1 MSLIRSFHNEEAVT
15 MRPSYTAEFLVNSAD
30 RLSVNSVGTFDLD
43 SSATKFTLG
52 GGVATS
58 QGANTANGY
67 AVGYGGAASLY
78 NGVFNRLAL
87 TEVDM
92 QWGVEN
98 VSSTL
103 WGNAEINIVASIGG
117 GAYNTYDIVLP
128 AGFYNVAECLQ
139 QIVFELN
146 STIGSSEFYIIPPGG
161 YINGSSL
168 VGSGQC
174 LLAMKSAGSVFA
186 VLGGSPLA
194 QQLSLPSNLY
204 SQFASIIRPNLCP
217 INYVDF
223 VCRQLTDNMSLK
235 DGNTANQSTPILS
248 RWYFAPDSDQYDAY
262 GFKILQ
268 QYAPFTS
275 RRAFPS
281 PKEMRW
287 DPKMPIGQLSFEVR
301 LPVNWRPGTGTTYAS
316 SGEWTQYYST
326 SPPLQD
332 NGQVLDL
339 NLVYNEVAADQ
350 NPYSSPIFGFQMRFL
365 AAEQ

>member
-30 RLSVNSVGTFDLD
+30 RLNPNGVGTADLD
-43 SSATKFTLG
+43 SSATQFTLG

-58 QGANTANGY
+58 QGAKTANGY
-67 AVGYGGAASLY
+67 AVGYGNTASLY

-98 VSSTL
+98 ISDNL
-103 WGNAEINIVASIGG
+103 WGNAVVGIVASVAG
-117 GAYNTYDIVLP
+117 GAYVTYNLILP
-128 AGFYNVAECLQ
+128 PGFYNVAECLQ

-146 STIGSSEFYIIPPGG
+146 TTIGSSEFYIIAPGG

-174 LLAMKSAGSVFA
+174 LLGMKSYGSSFA
-186 VLGGSPLA
+186 VLAGSPLA
-194 QQLSLPSNLY
+194 QMLSMPSNIY
-204 SQFASIIRPNLCP
+204 SQFLSIIRPNLCP

-235 DGNTANQSTPILS
+235 DGTTANQATPVLT

-301 LPVNWRPGTGTTYAS
+301 LPVNWRPGVGGTYAS
-316 SGEWTQYYST
+316 SGEWQQYYST
-326 SPPLQD
+326 NPPLQE

-339 NLVYNEVAADQ
+339 NLVYNETAADQ
-350 NPYSSPIFGFQMRFL
+350 NPYSAPIFGFQMRFL

>member
-1 MSLIRSFHNEEAVT
+1 MSLIRPFHDQEAITV
-15 MRPSYTAEFLVNSAD
+15 RPSYTAEFLVNSAD
-30 RLSVNSVGTFDLD
+30 RLNANGVGTADLD
-43 SSATKFTLG
+43 SSATSFTLG

-58 QGANTANGY
+58 QGAKTANGY
-67 AVGYGGAASLY
+67 AVAYGNTASLY

-103 WGNAEINIVASIGG
+103 WGNAELVIFASIGG
-117 GAYNTYDIVLP
+117 GAYNTYDLTIP
-128 AGFYNVAECLQ
+128 AGFYTVAECLQ

-146 STIGSSEFYIIPPGG
+146 NAIGTSEFYIIAPGG
-161 YINGSSL
+161 YVNGSSL
-168 VGSGQC
+168 LGSGQC
-174 LLAMKSAGSVFA
+174 LLAMKSAGSLFSVA
-186 VLGGSPLA
+186 PGSPLA

-204 SQFASIIRPNLCP
+204 QQFLSVIRPNLCP

-235 DGNTANQSTPILS
+235 DGNTANQSTPILT
-248 RWYFAPDSDQYDAY
+248 RWYFAPDSDQYDVY

-268 QYAPFTS
+268 QYAPFTA
-275 RRAFPS
+275 RRVLPS
-281 PKEMRW
+281 PKEMKW

-301 LPVNWRPGTGTTYAS
+301 LPFNWRPGTGTTYAS

-339 NLVYNEVAADQ
+339 NLVYNESEADQ
-350 NPYSSPIFGFQMRFL
+350 NPYSSPIFGFEMRFL
-365 AAEQ
+365 ASEQ

>member
-30 RLSVNSVGTFDLD
+30 RLNPNLLD
-43 SSATKFTLG
+43 TEDDVQSSATKFTLG

-58 QGANTANGY
+58 QGAKTANGY
-67 AVGYGGAASLY
+67 AVGYGNTASLY

-98 VSSTL
+98 ISADL
-103 WGNAEINIVASIGG
+103 WGNNDLLINATIAGG
-117 GAYNTYDIVLP
+117 PYSNIRIELP
-128 AGFYNVAECLQ
+128 PGFYNVAECLQ

-146 STIGSSEFYIIPPGG
+146 TFIGSTEFYIIPPGG

-174 LLAMKSAGSVFA
+174 LLGMKSAGSSFA
-186 VLGGSPLA
+186 VAPDSALA
-194 QQLSLPSNLY
+194 QMLSLPSEVY
-204 SQFASIIRPNLCP
+204 SQFAEILRPNLCP

-235 DGNTANQSTPILS
+235 DGNTANQATPVLT

-268 QYAPFTS
+268 QYVPFTS

-301 LPVNWRPGTGTTYAS
+301 LPVNWRPS
-316 SGEWTQYYST
+316 NWNVYYENT
-326 SPPLQD
+326 APYQE
-332 NGQVLDL
+332 NGQVL
-339 NLVYNEVAADQ
+339 NLGLTSRPYQ
-350 NPYSSPIFGFQMRFL
+350 YNPYSAPIFGFQMRFL